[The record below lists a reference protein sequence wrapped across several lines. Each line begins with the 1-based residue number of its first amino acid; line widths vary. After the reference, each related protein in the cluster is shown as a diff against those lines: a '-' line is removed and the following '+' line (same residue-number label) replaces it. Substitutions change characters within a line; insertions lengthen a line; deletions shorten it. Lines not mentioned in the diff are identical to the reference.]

1 MDLQYA
7 RAASKHVDAD
17 HGLVD
22 RKIFYD
28 PDIYQ
33 AEMEQIFAR
42 AWLFMCHESQIPN
55 PGDFFLNFMGEDRVI
70 VVRNNEGGINVLVN
84 SCRHRGNAVCR
95 ADEGHA
101 TSFMCTY
108 HGWTYDLKGALVGVP
123 GFKEVYHEELDRE
136 NWGLINAAQVDSY
149 KGFVFANMDP
159 EAVGLYEYLGEGGR
173 WGIDTLADRGSMVHV
188 GGVMKWTM
196 NCNWKFPSDNTPDFY
211 HGITHQSAAMSG
223 WMSTSQRMRAPGQR
237 RNTNSLYS
245 NNGGG
250 YTVLSDYGHGFAAP
264 LLPPNWEE
272 MAAENPIE
280 GWRVDPEVRSKLK
293 PLQAQAGS
301 MMLNVFPNLFVPT
314 RTRQVGIRMPK
325 GPTKSEIWYFTF
337 IDENSPED
345 VKKEHRK
352 VSGHT
357 FGASGMLEQDDGE
370 NWDQSTR
377 GQRGVVSG
385 RFPLNYQMGKGHGEL
400 VDDETSPP
408 RIDGHVNEHA
418 QLWTYRAW
426 SEWMAAS
433 SWADL
438 KANHSRPRDK
448 QF

>member
-1 MDLQYA
+1 MAMDLAY
-7 RAASKHVDAD
+7 RRELSGLVDVAA
-17 HGLVD
+17 GTVD

-28 PDIYQ
+28 PDIYH

-42 AWLFMCHESQIPN
+42 AWLFMCHESQIPD

-159 EAVGLYEYLGEGGR
+159 DAVGLYEYLGAGGR
-173 WGIDTLADRGSMVHV
+173 FGMDMMADQGNMQIV

-211 HGITHQSAAMSG
+211 HGGISHASAFMSG
-223 WMSTSQRMRAPGQR
+223 WQNSRRKPGD
-237 RNTNSLYS
+237 
-245 NNGGG
+245 NGTFQPGV
-250 YTVLSDYGHGFAAP
+250 TIVSEYGHGLAAP
-264 LLPPNWEE
+264 AMTYMRQVQIDDSTPAGKWRTDEE
-272 MAAENPIE
+272 RLAKLGPI
-280 GWRVDPEVRSKLK
+280 GKTLG
-293 PLQAQAGS
+293 GS
-301 MMLNVFPNLFVPT
+301 MLNVFPNLFVPAGS
-314 RTRQVGIRMPK
+314 RQVGIRMPK
-325 GPTKSEIWYFTF
+325 GPTKTEIWYFTF
-337 IDENSPED
+337 VDADS
-345 VKKEHRK
+345 EHEVQQAHRLQ
-352 VSGHT
+352 SSHT

-377 GQRGVVSG
+377 GVRGAVSG
-385 RFPLNYQMGKGHGEL
+385 RYPLNYAMGKGYGEMII
-400 VDDETSPP
+400 DEQGPP
-408 RIDGHVNEHA
+408 RIDGLRSEHA
-418 QLWTYRAW
+418 QLWGYRAW
-426 SEWMAAS
+426 SEWMKAE
-433 SWADL
+433 SWDDL
-438 KANHSRPRDK
+438 RANHSRLPDRL
-448 QF
+448 